1 MPCPASSVEVVMLQ
15 VSLARN
21 LRQACDLFHTCTHL
35 ASLDAEQPEDGT
47 GGVGIVPL
55 LMLGQGTPP

>member
-1 MPCPASSVEVVMLQ
+1 MLQ

-55 LMLGQGTPP
+55 LMLGQGAPP